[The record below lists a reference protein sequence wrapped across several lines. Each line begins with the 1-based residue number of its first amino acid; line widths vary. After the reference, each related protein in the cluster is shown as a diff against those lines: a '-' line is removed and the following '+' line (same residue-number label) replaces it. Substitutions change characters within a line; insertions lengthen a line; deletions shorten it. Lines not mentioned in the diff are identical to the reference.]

1 MRMLDKAFDCNPCLE
16 GLVFH
21 SDQGWQY
28 QHDDWVKKLK
38 SKGITQS
45 MSRKGNCLDNSKM
58 ETFFGTLKKAI
69 WFGRERDYKSPE
81 ELIAAIDDYIE
92 WYNKERIQVK
102 LKGLSP
108 LQFRKQAFMITM

>member
-1 MRMLDKAFDCNPCLE
+1 MGQE
-16 GLVFH
+16 
-21 SDQGWQY
+21 S
-28 QHDDWVKKLK
+28 
-38 SKGITQS
+38 
-45 MSRKGNCLDNSKM
+45 KGNCLDNSKM